1 MILPVGWQVL
11 KPFSGYASGA
21 ILAVLKS
28 LITPPPHSLWAAV
41 SFFFIFILVKDA
53 TLYAISW
60 DALPLKLATSYFNK
74 LFKFF

>member
-1 MILPVGWQVL
+1 ML

-28 LITPPPHSLWAAV
+28 LITLPPPASLWAAV